1 VTLLLV
7 EVGMRVA
14 LDISETL
21 SKPSN
26 GSPISNTKEHNA
38 TNRQRTNKEKYE
50 NRCVLRGKQPEARE
64 RDRGQPSTT
73 TSVPR

>member
-1 VTLLLV
+1 MLLLV

-14 LDISETL
+14 QGISGDLEQAVKRLTQL
-21 SKPSN
+21 QY
-26 GSPISNTKEHNA
+26 EEDNA
-38 TNRQRTNKEKYE
+38 TNRQRTNKENYE
-50 NRCVLRGKQPEARE
+50 NRCVSRGKQPEARE